1 MLKQIFCKI
10 HESWQYL
17 WVGTSYFRA
26 LCANFYWERGD
37 YDILSTRVW
46 VPNFVPKIFQDFLKI
61 YGYWHWRV
69 KNLLVCSQQWTIF
82 SLTQC
87 SSQIFFSSHNSV
99 DDVWMVSCSQ
109 GGPLR
114 LSLAPS
120 AFSIWFN
127 LKVLYIICK
136 VQLYSGSKLSLYAK
150 RGDGLTT
157 PLDRINFWTKW
168 WLLYCQMLTISL
180 AQWLLTVSLHIWPT
194 AEPWLADRPV
204 LAPSRA
210 WLAKI

>member
-46 VPNFVPKIFQDFLKI
+46 VQNFAPKIIQDFLKI

-69 KNLLVCSQQWTIF
+69 KNLLVGSEQWTIF
-82 SLTQC
+82 SLIVQLSDLFQFTQFC
-87 SSQIFFSSHNSV
+87 RRRL
-99 DDVWMVSCSQ
+99 DGLLLL

-120 AFSIWFN
+120 AFSIWFD

-180 AQWLLTVSLHIWPT
+180 AGWLLTVSLHIWPT